1 MLVELGFEVRYAL
14 LEVGVGLEE
23 LSKLGLLELEHQE
36 TAADK
41 GTHGRRRGRPVV
53 GGNTSRWRRIV
64 HAASMREV
72 GAAVKRGR
80 SDGCAEAP

>member
-23 LSKLGLLELEHQE
+23 LSKLGLLELERQE

-41 GTHGRRRGRPVV
+41 ATHGGRRGRPVV

-72 GAAVKRGR
+72 GAAVKRG
-80 SDGCAEAP
+80 